1 MSGDPTGGNA
11 IGGPDPTKPQQKRA
25 VAGLTA
31 KAEPEEG
38 TPSLKDVT
46 PGAKKEEEVKA
57 RKRPQTILTSPLG
70 LRSKPSI
77 RRATLLGG

>member
-11 IGGPDPTKPQQKRA
+11 IGGPDP
-25 VAGLTA
+25 V
-31 KAEPEEG
+31 KAEPKRALPGLDTKADEEG

-46 PGAKKEEEVKA
+46 PEAEKEEQKKA
-57 RKRPQTILTSPLG
+57 RSRPQTILTSPLG